1 MQTIIASETNTG
13 FNFCTTEF
21 SGEIENIGYNLYH
34 YYDEEKK
41 IDTLTS
47 KNATRSLWPSDY
59 DIEVSDDAKSNVED
73 YFDLLEFGEEHDV
86 EFKTLP
92 MDIMKEFLKVAKE
105 VVQDNAEKDPIA
117 MKIHLHYQD
126 FLKKAIDVTKYQ
138 ESGYLQAREM
148 ANNV

>member
-47 KNATRSLWPSDY
+47 KNATKSLWPSDY

-86 EFKTLP
+86 EFIYTYINGEWMVTNKDHENNYKPFSTLKSFFDGRP
-92 MDIMKEFLKVAKE
+92 F
-105 VVQDNAEKDPIA
+105 
-117 MKIHLHYQD
+117 H
-126 FLKKAIDVTKYQ
+126 
-138 ESGYLQAREM
+138 R
-148 ANNV
+148 

>member
-1 MQTIIASETNTG
+1 MDKDNMQTIIASETNTG

-59 DIEVSDDAKSNVED
+59 DIEVSDDTKSNVED

-86 EFKTLP
+86 EFIYTYINGEWMVTNKDHENNYKPFSTLKSFFDGRP
-92 MDIMKEFLKVAKE
+92 F
-105 VVQDNAEKDPIA
+105 
-117 MKIHLHYQD
+117 H
-126 FLKKAIDVTKYQ
+126 
-138 ESGYLQAREM
+138 R
-148 ANNV
+148 

>member
-1 MQTIIASETNTG
+1 MQTIIASETNSG

-47 KNATRSLWPSDY
+47 KDATRSLWPSDY
-59 DIEVSDDAKSNVED
+59 DIEVLDVNKSNVED

-86 EFKTLP
+86 EFIYTYINGEWMVTNKDHENNYKPFSTLKSFFDGRP
-92 MDIMKEFLKVAKE
+92 F
-105 VVQDNAEKDPIA
+105 
-117 MKIHLHYQD
+117 H
-126 FLKKAIDVTKYQ
+126 
-138 ESGYLQAREM
+138 R
-148 ANNV
+148 

>member
-1 MQTIIASETNTG
+1 MDKDNMQTIIASETNTG

-86 EFKTLP
+86 EFIYTYINGEWMVTNKDHENNYKPFSTLKSFFDGRP
-92 MDIMKEFLKVAKE
+92 F
-105 VVQDNAEKDPIA
+105 
-117 MKIHLHYQD
+117 H
-126 FLKKAIDVTKYQ
+126 
-138 ESGYLQAREM
+138 R
-148 ANNV
+148 

>member
-47 KNATRSLWPSDY
+47 KNATRSLCPSDY

-86 EFKTLP
+86 EFIYTYINGEWMVTNKDHENNYKPFSTLKSFFDGRP
-92 MDIMKEFLKVAKE
+92 F
-105 VVQDNAEKDPIA
+105 
-117 MKIHLHYQD
+117 H
-126 FLKKAIDVTKYQ
+126 
-138 ESGYLQAREM
+138 R
-148 ANNV
+148 

>member
-1 MQTIIASETNTG
+1 MDKDNMQTIIASETNTG

-86 EFKTLP
+86 EFIYTYINGEWIVTNKDHENNYKPFSTLKSFFDGRP
-92 MDIMKEFLKVAKE
+92 F
-105 VVQDNAEKDPIA
+105 
-117 MKIHLHYQD
+117 H
-126 FLKKAIDVTKYQ
+126 
-138 ESGYLQAREM
+138 R
-148 ANNV
+148 

>member
-86 EFKTLP
+86 EFIYTYINGEWMVTNKDHENNYKPFSTLKSFFDGRP
-92 MDIMKEFLKVAKE
+92 F
-105 VVQDNAEKDPIA
+105 
-117 MKIHLHYQD
+117 H
-126 FLKKAIDVTKYQ
+126 
-138 ESGYLQAREM
+138 R
-148 ANNV
+148 

>member
-41 IDTLTS
+41 IDTLTT

-73 YFDLLEFGEEHDV
+73 YFDLLEFGEDHDV
-86 EFKTLP
+86 EFIYTYINGEWMVTNKDHENNYKPFSTLKSFFDGRP
-92 MDIMKEFLKVAKE
+92 F
-105 VVQDNAEKDPIA
+105 
-117 MKIHLHYQD
+117 H
-126 FLKKAIDVTKYQ
+126 
-138 ESGYLQAREM
+138 R
-148 ANNV
+148 

>member
-34 YYDEEKK
+34 YYDEERK

-86 EFKTLP
+86 EFIYTYINGEWMVTNKDHENNYKPFSTLKSFFDGRP
-92 MDIMKEFLKVAKE
+92 F
-105 VVQDNAEKDPIA
+105 
-117 MKIHLHYQD
+117 H
-126 FLKKAIDVTKYQ
+126 
-138 ESGYLQAREM
+138 R
-148 ANNV
+148 

>member
-1 MQTIIASETNTG
+1 MDKDNMQTIIASETNTG

-73 YFDLLEFGEEHDV
+73 YFDLLEFGEKHDV
-86 EFKTLP
+86 EFIYTYINGEWMVTNKDHENNYKPFSTLKSFFDGRP
-92 MDIMKEFLKVAKE
+92 F
-105 VVQDNAEKDPIA
+105 
-117 MKIHLHYQD
+117 H
-126 FLKKAIDVTKYQ
+126 
-138 ESGYLQAREM
+138 R
-148 ANNV
+148 

>member
-1 MQTIIASETNTG
+1 MDKDNMQTIIASETNTG

-59 DIEVSDDAKSNVED
+59 DIEVSDDTKSNVED

-86 EFKTLP
+86 EFIYTYINGEWMVTNKDENNNYKPFSTLKSFFDGRP
-92 MDIMKEFLKVAKE
+92 FD
-105 VVQDNAEKDPIA
+105 
-117 MKIHLHYQD
+117 
-126 FLKKAIDVTKYQ
+126 
-138 ESGYLQAREM
+138 R
-148 ANNV
+148 

>member
-1 MQTIIASETNTG
+1 MDKDNMQTIIASETNTG

-86 EFKTLP
+86 EFIYTYINGEWMVTNKDHENNYTPFSTLKSFFDGRP
-92 MDIMKEFLKVAKE
+92 F
-105 VVQDNAEKDPIA
+105 
-117 MKIHLHYQD
+117 HRY
-126 FLKKAIDVTKYQ
+126 
-138 ESGYLQAREM
+138 
-148 ANNV
+148 

>member
-1 MQTIIASETNTG
+1 MDKVNIMMNTIIASETENG
-13 FNFCTTEF
+13 FNFCTTEYN
-21 SGEIENIGYNLYH
+21 GDIEYTGYNLYH

-86 EFKTLP
+86 EFIYTYINGEWMVTNKDHENNYKPFSTLKSFFDGRP
-92 MDIMKEFLKVAKE
+92 F
-105 VVQDNAEKDPIA
+105 
-117 MKIHLHYQD
+117 H
-126 FLKKAIDVTKYQ
+126 
-138 ESGYLQAREM
+138 R
-148 ANNV
+148 